1 MKRKFYNVLL
11 DWKNNNIETP
21 LMVVGARQIGKT
33 YIIDEFCK
41 NEFKEYIYINL
52 MERQSVVNIFEEK
65 SDFETKVKKLELE
78 LNKKIDGENTVIF
91 FDEVQESETLISS
104 LKAFCESQK
113 KYKII
118 CAGSLLGV
126 KIHRF
131 HASFPVGKVRIE
143 FMYPMDFE
151 EFLLALGK
159 EMWIEEIKRCYNNL
173 EEISIHD
180 KLLEL
185 YKTYLCIGGMPEAI
199 KDYIGVKEEILL
211 TNKKIVK
218 NVIISYLADMNRYT
232 LNNTESIK
240 IEKVYKAIPA
250 TLAKENRKFQYKDI
264 EKGAKKRD
272 YESAIDWLKAS
283 NLVYQCTLVN
293 KIQPPLKAF
302 EQIDYFKL
310 YLSDVGLLTSLLEIS
325 FSDILLDTEYMFKG
339 TIAENYIAQTF
350 RTNDI
355 SLYYWKS
362 NNMAE
367 VDFLLYGED
376 GIIPVEVK
384 ANNNTK
390 SKSLKMY
397 MEKYNPKYAIRI
409 STKNF
414 GYTNNI
420 KSIPLY
426 AAFLIK

>member
-11 DWKNNNIETP
+11 DWKNNNIKTP

-78 LNKKIDGENTVIF
+78 LNKKIEGESTVIF

-159 EMWIEEIKRCYNNL
+159 EMWVDEIKRCYNNL

-185 YKTYLCIGGMPEAI
+185 YRTYLCIGGMPEAI
-199 KDYIGVKEEILL
+199 KDYIKVKEEILL

-250 TLAKENRKFQYKDI
+250 TLAKENRKFQYK
-264 EKGAKKRD
+264 
-272 YESAIDWLKAS
+272 SS
-283 NLVYQCTLVN
+283 
-293 KIQPPLKAF
+293 
-302 EQIDYFKL
+302 
-310 YLSDVGLLTSLLEIS
+310 IS
-325 FSDILLDTEYMFKG
+325 
-339 TIAENYIAQTF
+339 
-350 RTNDI
+350 
-355 SLYYWKS
+355 
-362 NNMAE
+362 
-367 VDFLLYGED
+367 
-376 GIIPVEVK
+376 GI
-384 ANNNTK
+384 
-390 SKSLKMY
+390 
-397 MEKYNPKYAIRI
+397 
-409 STKNF
+409 
-414 GYTNNI
+414 
-420 KSIPLY
+420 
-426 AAFLIK
+426 

>member
-52 MERQSVVNIFEEK
+52 MERQSIVNIFEEK

-78 LNKKIDGENTVIF
+78 LNKKIDGEGTVIF

-185 YKTYLCIGGMPEAI
+185 YRTYLCIGGMPEAI

-240 IEKVYKAIPA
+240 IEKVYKTIPA

-283 NLVYQCTLVN
+283 NLIYQCTLVN

-355 SLYYWKS
+355 SLHYWKS